1 MADPLETGTVD
12 TTGTT
17 STGDDPLLGKQT
29 GQESSLSNWAGDYVT
44 DMLGKGQALGD
55 LDYQAYTGP
64 LTAGES
70 DLQQTAFSGLA
81 GLTIPT
87 DKMGAFTPNTFNTAT
102 ASQYMNPYLMA
113 ALDPQIEEARRQ
125 AEIQRIKDAGRLTK
139 AGAFGGSRQAV
150 MESEGARNLLRNIG
164 DITAT
169 GYATAY
175 DKGMQ
180 QFNTE
185 ESRKQAAQELNN
197 LFGLSALR
205 AQLESGG
212 TQRDIEQQGVDADIK
227 QFEEERDYPYK
238 QVQYLQSLLQGM
250 PLAAQSYTYQ
260 GESDLNQL
268 LNLIGGGAGATQDIL
283 DIFAGIFGGDETP
296 ATETTTETTPDPNED
311 IAGGAPE

>member
-70 DLQQTAFSGLA
+70 ELQQTAFSGLA

-87 DKMGAFTPNTFNTAT
+87 DSMGAFTPGTFDATT

-113 ALDPQIEEARRQ
+113 ALDPQIAEARRQ

-150 MESEGARNLLRNIG
+150 MEAEGARNLLRNIG
-164 DITAT
+164 DITAE

-175 DKGMQ
+175 DRSMQ

-185 ESRKQAAQELNN
+185 EDRKKAAQELNN
-197 LFGLSALR
+197 LYGLSALR

-268 LNLIGGGAGATQDIL
+268 LNLIGGGAGGLEDIIE
-283 DIFAGIFGGDETP
+283 IFGGLLGGDETP
-296 ATETTTETTPDPNED
+296 ATDTTTETGTTPESDET
-311 IAGGAPE
+311 GAE